1 MLHKVASSIYQ
12 TLFIFF
18 FLSVGIAT
26 VMASPL
32 PPVSRSAQLE
42 RRDNS
47 GGRIVP
53 SHDGTPW
60 TWLSPSILVSPFG
73 KEALALCVGA
83 RDCFAVWPKTI
94 GALLPLSAVRLDP
107 PKYSDQQRTNLKK
120 LSTLSGKVNFK
131 SSSYTKFAHLPEKS
145 TIFKL
150 LENVNEIAK
159 QTGLSIMDDISYLS
173 ASLALLKNQGV
184 LEDPDKTQ
192 EDWATYKGKVK
203 KRRLEKHEREERIQ
217 AARQGNMKL
226 SFMLNP

>member
-47 GGRIVP
+47 GDMTSLYLKIGRIVP

-120 LSTLSGKVNFK
+120 LSTKV
-131 SSSYTKFAHLPEKS
+131 
-145 TIFKL
+145 
-150 LENVNEIAK
+150 
-159 QTGLSIMDDISYLS
+159 DDIQ
-173 ASLALLKNQGV
+173 AFG
-184 LEDPDKTQ
+184 
-192 EDWATYKGKVK
+192 
-203 KRRLEKHEREERIQ
+203 ER
-217 AARQGNMKL
+217 
-226 SFMLNP
+226 